1 MTSAIRHAAAAL
13 LLPLAVL
20 RAQSSQTVHRGD
32 RYVDASVAASFYTVG
47 GPHFAAIRDRNL
59 FVASV
64 GAEWVLETAGPIAL
78 STTMELVPL
87 AIVSRRG
94 GPLRDCWTERT
105 GRSRCQ
111 AAEPEPTFGMGGHP
125 FGLKLYVWNQPRARV
140 YADGSAGLLFFSRD
154 MPIAGSRQMNFS
166 ANYGF
171 GTEFTTISGSS
182 IQFGW
187 KFQHMSNG
195 Y

>member
-32 RYVDASVAASFYTVG
+32 RYVDASVAASFYTIG
-47 GPHFAAIRDRNL
+47 GPHFSAI
-59 FVASV
+59 
-64 GAEWVLETAGPIAL
+64 
-78 STTMELVPL
+78 
-87 AIVSRRG
+87 
-94 GPLRDCWTERT
+94 
-105 GRSRCQ
+105 
-111 AAEPEPTFGMGGHP
+111 
-125 FGLKLYVWNQPRARV
+125 
-140 YADGSAGLLFFSRD
+140 
-154 MPIAGSRQMNFS
+154 
-166 ANYGF
+166 YGF

-195 Y
+195 YTSPLNPGLDVNVIYLGWSRRRGG